1 MNNTFLSET
10 RRDRLAAAL
19 YEIIPD
25 RDLVIAMTSLR
36 DDTAYIDRC
45 MLQYARLLD
54 RHLQEAT
61 EIGAMAETEWLVLD
75 QYIAVDL
82 AMLLTCQQEC
92 LERGVLPGFTTWM
105 SSAMPL
111 VVMH

>member
-1 MNNTFLSET
+1 MNNTFLSEA

-19 YEIIPD
+19 NEIIPD
-25 RDLVIAMTSLR
+25 RDLVIAMASLR
-36 DDTAYIDRC
+36 DDPAYIDRC

-61 EIGAMAETEWLVLD
+61 EIGAMAETAWLVLD
-75 QYIAVDL
+75 QYITVDL
-82 AMLLTCQQEC
+82 AMLLTYQQEC

-105 SSAMPL
+105 AASMKL
-111 VVMH
+111 VVVQ